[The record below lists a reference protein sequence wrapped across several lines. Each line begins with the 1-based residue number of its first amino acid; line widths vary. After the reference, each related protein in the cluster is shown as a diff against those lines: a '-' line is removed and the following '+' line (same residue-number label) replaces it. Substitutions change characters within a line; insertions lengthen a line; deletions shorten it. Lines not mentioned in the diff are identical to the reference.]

1 MTAIDRNDP
10 LLAALRAPASLARL
24 SEADWAELLRRA
36 RRVKLDARI
45 GYDVEAAALMDRV
58 PAFVRERLALARLAA
73 EDVACT
79 MAWEV
84 DRIERALAGLDVPH
98 LYLKGPA

>member
-36 RRVKLDARI
+36 RRVKLGRD
-45 GYDVEAAALMDRV
+45 E
-58 PAFVRERLALARLAA
+58 
-73 EDVACT
+73 T
-79 MAWEV
+79 
-84 DRIERALAGLDVPH
+84 
-98 LYLKGPA
+98 